1 MATERPSVESP
12 SPPIASSSSPLQWSA
27 QAWERRSASPSRIQ
41 VNIVVADGHPTV
53 RDELVRAVQ
62 LLGAGVKAYGT
73 ANLSELRAYVSAH
86 PLDMALVCLETP
98 AIGLIGFATL
108 RREFPDLVMVVLSS
122 RDDATTIRTVLGLG
136 AAGFISKTET
146 REVVLQA
153 LRLVHAGGVYVP
165 AKALEGGGLYNASE
179 RPRNSSA
186 TAGAKAD
193 ANLTKRES
201 DVLDGLLRGWSNKVI
216 ARDLGI
222 SEGTV
227 KCHVAA
233 ILRKSDASNRT
244 EVVAR
249 CWR

>member
-1 MATERPSVESP
+1 
-12 SPPIASSSSPLQWSA
+12 
-27 QAWERRSASPSRIQ
+27 
-41 VNIVVADGHPTV
+41 VNIAVADGHPIV

-62 LLGAGVKAYGT
+62 SMGAGVKAYGT
-73 ANLSELRAYVSAH
+73 GNLSRLRAYVCAH

-98 AIGLIGFATL
+98 AIGLAGFANL
-108 RREFPDLVMVVLSS
+108 RREFPDLVVVVLSS

-146 REVVLQA
+146 REVFLQA

-165 AKALEGGGLYNASE
+165 ARALESRGLDDGSE
-179 RPRNSSA
+179 GPRNSNG
-186 TAGAKAD
+186 TAFEKAD
-193 ANLTKRES
+193 AALTRRES

-233 ILRKSDASNRT
+233 ILRKSAASNRT

-249 CWR
+249 CWRSSSQDEQLGARPS